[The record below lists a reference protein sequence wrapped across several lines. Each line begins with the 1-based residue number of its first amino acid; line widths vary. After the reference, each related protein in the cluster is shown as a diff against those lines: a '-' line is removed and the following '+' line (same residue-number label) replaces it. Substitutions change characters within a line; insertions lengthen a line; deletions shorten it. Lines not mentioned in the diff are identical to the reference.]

1 MNIKQLLTSIATFA
15 FALSTSSANPSATID
30 QVRIYI
36 NPGHGSYTSND
47 RPMSTIKHGYYL
59 PAGND
64 TANFYESNTNLQ
76 KGFGVLEKLIEYGVP
91 FDRTRNQNNS
101 NVARKGAALDL
112 SQNLVMSHVKCG
124 GVQSGEYNRPIS
136 TLAAEIQAN
145 NFDMFISIHSNATT
159 GGHDD
164 VTHINHL
171 LYLFH
176 GCDEAEYNS
185 NYAGSI
191 EMATKSWHYAA
202 SNKHMNWNWLSN
214 PNFNCTHGGHNYY
227 PSGTDS
233 YGNPYWIKGDLTFG
247 YGYKKPS
254 DGTKTGPY
262 GVLKNNTAGFLVEGY
277 DHTYRPAM
285 HRAMNDDV
293 CRHEGEL
300 YAKGISDYFGWG
312 KKDSY
317 GKIYG
322 VVRDH
327 SVVETNNYYKIAIT
341 TTDAN
346 KTINPIDNKQPLND
360 VKASLY
366 DSSGKLID
374 TYTTDDEWNGVYM
387 FKKVAPGTYTIKH
400 SLDGY
405 KEVTK
410 TVTVVA
416 NETNYIDI
424 DMRSYNEIVQG
435 HFAYNLKLT
444 KVNDINYSVSFH
456 STGDIDNA
464 NLILTPK
471 GTDEQVT
478 IEIGAVTQGLNTV
491 AIDASKLK
499 ANTEYS
505 WAIALDN
512 PASTGYKLIYS
523 DNSVTYTSGS
533 TLARVG
539 VAIDK
544 DQSSPNFGTIYTSTG
559 YAQGIQ
565 RYNPDF
571 TKNGSKILGS
581 SFSSY
586 YASPLGLTTS
596 NGKLYIG
603 DLKDAHAGVWMYNPS
618 AGTSVSNVFAGTIST
633 GGQVKNGSTVT
644 GGNVYALSMAGEG
657 ANRKLYVVSEDIPT
671 ANNSKT
677 VLRYDLGTSDSWT
690 KAPTQLSTKA
700 VVLNTNCSMYATTK
714 GCFISQTR
722 YSGNNTS
729 GAPAFVF
736 IDENGT
742 ELFNSSVLSSTLNG
756 TQGGGL
762 AISSDLKT
770 FAIVNG
776 KAESS
781 TADLSAIIY
790 SVTWNGNT
798 PSFTYQYSIPLSGT
812 TEVGQMDFDHAG
824 NLYVASRQQ
833 GLMVYA
839 IKQPARQTITNA
851 TSTFSIKYP
860 EVIYAIGDVNGHEW
874 STNEGVAFSHKGEGL
889 YEGTINIDNA
899 DGGYGYFQFATMLGD
914 NLNTY
919 PRYGATTEN
928 QEIEKGNIYEIT
940 NEKGDDTQSWKCVE
954 GECIIEVNLAN
965 NTMKILSLTGV
976 EIINIDNIEIEY
988 YNLQGVK
995 VDHPENGIFIKVQG
1009 TKATKVYVK

>member
-15 FALSTSSANPSATID
+15 FALSASSANPNATVD

-36 NPGHGSYTSND
+36 NPGHGTYTSND
-47 RPMSTIKHGYYL
+47 RPMATIKHG
-59 PAGND
+59 AFNSSKVD
-64 TANFYESNTNLQ
+64 TAGFFESNTNMQ
-76 KGFGVLEKLIEYGVP
+76 KAYGLLDKLKEYGVP
-91 FDRTRNQNNS
+91 YDPSKPITGKNQVNI
-101 NVARKGAALDL
+101 R
-112 SQNLVMSHVKCG
+112 MSHATTG
-124 GVQSGEYNRPIS
+124 TSPALS
-136 TLAAEIQAN
+136 TVAQEAKTMNA
-145 NFDMFISIHSNATT
+145 DMFISIHSNANT
-159 GGHDD
+159 GTGDNPSGH
-164 VTHINHL
+164 TNFNQL
-171 LYLFH
+171 LFLHRGWDGIPYV
-176 GCDEAEYNS
+176 D
-185 NYAGSI
+185 GSD
-191 EMATKSWHYAA
+191 EMAMACWNHAIK
-202 SNKHMNWNWLSN
+202 NEHMHFNWLDN
-214 PNFNCTHGGHNYY
+214 PTVVYNDGKVYSGRKYY
-227 PSGTDS
+227 PTYKDED
-233 YGNPYWIKGDLTFG
+233 GNPYWIKGDVTFQ
-247 YGYKKPS
+247 YGYTDPNNS
-254 DGTKTGPY
+254 GGYTRYY
-262 GVLKNNTAGFLVEGY
+262 GVLNHEIPGFLVEGY

-300 YAKGISDYFGWG
+300 YARGINDYFGWG

-322 VVRDH
+322 IVRDQ
-327 SVVETNNYYKIAIT
+327 SVTMNNTYFSIIQNPTLDTNKYI
-341 TTDAN
+341 D
-346 KTINPIDNKQPLND
+346 PVDNKQPLNN
-360 VKASLY
+360 VIVSLY
-366 DSSGKLID
+366 NSDGEEVD

-424 DMRSYNEIVQG
+424 NMRSYNEIVQG

-456 STGDIDNA
+456 STGDIENA

-478 IEIGAVTQGLNTV
+478 IEIGAVTQGPNTV

-571 TKNGSKILGS
+571 TKNGGKILGS

-586 YASPLGLTTS
+586 YASPLGLTIS

-914 NLNTY
+914 NLNAY

-995 VDHPENGIFIKVQG
+995 VDNPTNGIYIKVQG